1 MDILEKKKPNIYKDE
16 IKDIITLFSY
26 DNPLTL
32 VGSASLEAQKYP
44 ADYDFLTKVDN
55 TDDFIPFLKGVI
67 GNIDESL
74 DYYFIELK
82 FQDKKGNKKRFY
94 PHQLIKEINEGK
106 MKNIDFVKLDMIA
119 RIEHR
124 FVEVSCIYQFSNFPT
139 TEEYKK
145 NIEKDIA
152 ELKSEGNYYK
162 VLKREFSI
170 YKAEKNKKKLLEL
183 TKIFNGEMGKEYQII
198 SNLEAIQKLQT
209 YYKDKNTNKK
219 VLLNLKDLGLS
230 PSTNINDAINE
241 RKIIL
246 NDKAEK
252 LL

>member
-16 IKDIITLFSY
+16 VKDIITLFSY
-26 DNPLTL
+26 DNPLAL

-44 ADYDFLTKVDN
+44 ADYDFSTKVDN
-55 TDDFIPFLKGVI
+55 TDDFIPFLRSVI
-67 GNIDESL
+67 DKIDESL

-94 PHQLIKEINEGK
+94 PHQLTKEINEGK

-124 FVEVSCIYQFSNFPT
+124 FVEVSCIYQFSQSPT

-145 NIEKDIA
+145 DIEKDII

-162 VLKREFSI
+162 VLKREFSM
-170 YKAEKNKKKLLEL
+170 YKAQKNKKKLLEL
-183 TKIFNGEMGKEYQII
+183 TKIFNSEMGKEYQII

-219 VLLNLKDLGLS
+219 VLLNLKELGLS

-241 RKIIL
+241 RKIVL
-246 NDKAEK
+246 NNEAEK